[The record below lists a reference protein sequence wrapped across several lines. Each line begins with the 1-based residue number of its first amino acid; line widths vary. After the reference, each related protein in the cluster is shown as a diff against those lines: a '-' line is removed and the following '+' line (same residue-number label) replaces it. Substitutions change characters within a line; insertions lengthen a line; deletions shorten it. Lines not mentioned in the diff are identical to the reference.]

1 MSKTIRKA
9 SETLKRVEEKIAE
22 TKNQIEKLEK
32 SENLDDFKE
41 LKLTEDFLSE
51 LKFKRNQ
58 LADFIEQNQSEAEKL
73 QKRLDIAIEAV
84 KKEYDESVSPFIR
97 EVIETIE
104 SIREKHEKLYQ
115 KLFEKVN
122 EVEKIENELS
132 KITGKEPARIFGVS
146 SKVFNCSHYSLRNEL
161 SNVLKNWDKKAV
173 KV

>member
-9 SETLKRVEEKIAE
+9 SETLKRVDEKIAE

-41 LKLTEDFLSE
+41 LKITEDFLSE
-51 LKFKRNQ
+51 LEFKRNQ

-84 KKEYDESVSPFIR
+84 KKEYDESVFPFIR
-97 EVIETIE
+97 EVTETIN

-122 EVEKIENELS
+122 RVEKIENEIS

-146 SKVFNCSHYSLRNEL
+146 SKVFNCSHYSLRNEF

>member
-73 QKRLDIAIEAV
+73 QKQLDTAIEAV
-84 KKEYDESVSPFIR
+84 KKEYDENVSPFIR
-97 EVIETIE
+97 EVTETINT
-104 SIREKHEKLYQ
+104 IREKHEKLYQ

-122 EVEKIENELS
+122 NVEKIENEIS
-132 KITGKEPARIFGVS
+132 NITGKEPARIFGVS
-146 SKVFNCSHYSLRNEL
+146 SKVFSCSHYSLRNEL